1 MSLLKKEDIAQM
13 NRNYFQSLEPEILV
27 EVACN
32 LHELAV
38 DQMERLEQNSKNSSR
53 PPSSD
58 SPYQKGAKKD
68 SVENNVENPDP
79 KNTDENNAENPDP
92 KNTDGNRAENP
103 EQSVIDTDEKGAA
116 TVNELVE
123 QPMADPKA
131 ENRCAGKQPG
141 AQGFWRDAPL
151 IPEGTIPHYPE
162 LCAACNVPLQIHV
175 DQSPYMGYHVLELE
189 KTPSGIRIFCT
200 LHHYYVGVCSCGH
213 ETKACPSEGTV
224 STVEGRKKDLKFT
237 EYVLVGPMFATFI
250 AALSNRHRMSRVKI
264 KEFLSCWMKTELGV
278 GTIDRCIREAGIAC
292 FPVVEELVKE
302 LQDAKIVGLDETPW
316 YQKGQL
322 KWLWVAISSTIAV
335 FHIGTRKKVELLNL
349 ILVSFAGW
357 LVTDGYRGYL
367 DRERHQRCLAHL
379 IRKAIALTGALDQK
393 AAKMGDWL
401 LKELRGLI
409 HAMAEGGEDAQKKC
423 SPILARLK
431 RACILGEKE
440 EYSKLRALAR
450 EILNDWDAVVAFV
463 KNPDLPPTNN
473 EAERAL
479 RHAVI
484 SCGIS
489 FGTRTSEGSR
499 AYAALLSVIETCRL
513 CNIDPWSYIAETI
526 RLARKGIA
534 PIPVPSI
541 VSA

>member
-1 MSLLKKEDIAQM
+1 MSQLKKEDIAQM
-13 NRNYFQSLEPEILV
+13 DRNYFQSLEQEILV

-32 LHELAV
+32 LRELAV
-38 DQMERLEQNSKNSSR
+38 EQMERLEQNSKNSSR

-68 SVENNVENPDP
+68 SVENNAEIPNPKD
-79 KNTDENNAENPDP
+79 TDENDAENP
-92 KNTDGNRAENP
+92 NR
-103 EQSVIDTDEKGAA
+103 SVIDPEEKDAA
-116 TVNELVE
+116 AVNELAE
-123 QPMADPKA
+123 QSLTDPKA
-131 ENRCAGKQPG
+131 EKRCAGKQPG
-141 AQGFWRDAPL
+141 AQGFWRDTPL
-151 IPEGTIPHYPE
+151 IHEDTIPHYPE
-162 LCAACNVPLQIHV
+162 FCAGCNAPIPVPV
-175 DQSPYMGYHVLELE
+175 DQAPYMGHHVFELE
-189 KTPSGIRIFCT
+189 KASSGIRIFCT
-200 LHHYYVGVCSCGH
+200 LHHYYIGVCSCGH
-213 ETKACPSEGTV
+213 ETKAHPGEGNI
-224 STVEGRKKDLKFT
+224 SKVEGRKKDLKLT
-237 EYVLVGPMFATFI
+237 DYVLVGPMFATFI

-264 KEFLSCWMKTELGV
+264 KEFLSYWMETEISV
-278 GTIDRCIREAGIAC
+278 GTIDRCIREAGVAC

-302 LQDAKIVGLDETPW
+302 LQDANIVGLDETSW
-316 YQKGQL
+316 YEKGQV
-322 KWLWVAISSTIAV
+322 KWLWVAISQTIAV
-335 FHIGTRKKVELLNL
+335 FHIGTRKKIELLNL
-349 ILVSFAGW
+349 ILLSFTGW

-367 DRERHQRCLAHL
+367 DRERRQRCLAHL

-409 HAMAEGGEDAQKKC
+409 HTMTEGGEDAQKKC

-484 SCGIS
+484 SRGIC

-513 CNIDPWSYIAETI
+513 RKQDPWSYIAETI
-526 RLARKGIA
+526 RLGRKGIA
-534 PIPVPSI
+534 PLPVPAI
-541 VSA
+541 VSV